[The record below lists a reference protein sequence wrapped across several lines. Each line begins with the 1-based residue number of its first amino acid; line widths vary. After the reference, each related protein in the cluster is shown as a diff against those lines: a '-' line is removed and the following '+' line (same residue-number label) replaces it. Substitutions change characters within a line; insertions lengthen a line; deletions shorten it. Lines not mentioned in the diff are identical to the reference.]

1 MQTKSSSDRLFVAVC
16 AVGALAGT
24 TAWSGAAFLLAF
36 AVVASRE
43 PLAAMW
49 RSRPRRRAAVP
60 VFRPGRRP
68 A

>member
-1 MQTKSSSDRLFVAVC
+1 MQTRNSSDRVFVAVC
-16 AVGALAGT
+16 AVAALAGT
-24 TAWSGAAFLLAF
+24 LAWSGAAFLLAF

-43 PLAAMW
+43 PIAAVW

-60 VFRPGRRP
+60 VFRPRRRP